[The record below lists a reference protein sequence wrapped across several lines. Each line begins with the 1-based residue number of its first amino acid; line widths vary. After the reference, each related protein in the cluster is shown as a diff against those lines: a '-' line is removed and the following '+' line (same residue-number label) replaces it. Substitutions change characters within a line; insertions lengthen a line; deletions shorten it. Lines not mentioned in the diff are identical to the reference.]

1 MDVPAEDQAAGQVT
15 DDEHAR
21 RAASFGA
28 AARAYAEHRPDYPLA
43 AIRWAL
49 EPAAGQAGHP
59 VRILD
64 LGAGTGKLTAQLA
77 GLALD
82 GGRPDV
88 VAVEPDPHM
97 LDELRGGL
105 PHQSLPTVTA
115 VLGRAESIPLP
126 DESVDAVLAGQA
138 AHWFDL
144 DRAMPEIFRVLTPGG
159 VFAGLWNA
167 DDDRVGWV
175 AGLHHASGR
184 SNIMARTSVFR
195 DDDGI
200 SAWLRDAG
208 RGLFSPPEGSGFEH
222 TQLRTADSLIA
233 TMRTHSMF
241 LIMEPAEREAVLSSV
256 RDYLAATPQ
265 TASGEFNMPIWTIA
279 LRSVKQPGPG

>member
-1 MDVPAEDQAAGQVT
+1 MDVPAGDQAAGQVT

-28 AARAYAEHRPDYPLA
+28 AARAYAEHRPDYPVA

-49 EPAAGQAGHP
+49 EPAACQARYP

-77 GLALD
+77 GLPLD
-82 GGRPDV
+82 GGRPHV
-88 VAVEPDPHM
+88 VAVEPDPDM
-97 LDELRGGL
+97 LAELRRGL
-105 PHQSLPTVTA
+105 QYRSLRAVTA

-126 DESVDAVLAGQA
+126 DESVHAVLAGQA

-144 DRAMPEIFRVLTPGG
+144 DRAMPEIFRVLAPGG

-175 AGLHHASGR
+175 AGLQRASG
-184 SNIMARTSVFR
+184 NVVARTSFFR

-208 RGLFSPPEGSGFEH
+208 RRLFSPPEGYGFQH
-222 TQLRTADSLIA
+222 AQLRTADSLIA

-241 LIMEPAEREAVLSSV
+241 LIMEPAEREAVLSRV
-256 RDYLAATPQ
+256 RDYLAATPH
-265 TASGEFNMPIWTIA
+265 TASGEFSMPIWTIA
-279 LRSVKQPGPG
+279 LRSVKRPGPG

>member
-1 MDVPAEDQAAGQVT
+1 MVAPAEGHSAGQVT

-49 EPAAGQAGHP
+49 EPAAGQARHP

-77 GLALD
+77 GPALD
-82 GGRPDV
+82 GCRPEV

-97 LDELRGGL
+97 LTELRRNLRRWG
-105 PHQSLPTVTA
+105 LPTVTA
-115 VLGRAESIPLP
+115 LAGRAESIPLP

-144 DRAMPEIFRVLTPGG
+144 DRAMPEIYRVLTPGG

-175 AGLHHASGR
+175 AGLHQASGR
-184 SNIMARTSVFR
+184 RNAVACSSNFG

-208 RGLFSPPEGSGFEH
+208 RGLFSPPEGSGFKH
-222 TQLRTADSLIA
+222 TQRRTAESLIA

-241 LIMEPAEREAVLSSV
+241 LIMEPAEREAVLSRV

-265 TASGEFNMPIWTIA
+265 TASGEFSLPIWTIA
-279 LRSVKQPGPG
+279 LRSVKRPGPG